1 MKSKLSK
8 DQLFF
13 IRRKQDIERLVEWA
27 CDFVAQDEAFCKY
40 DFYDYYHNVL
50 NDIEQKL
57 DEIDDIPDGFGH
69 KVIKLV
75 MAFMF
80 DYIKKQYESNKRML
94 C

>member
-50 NDIEQKL
+50 NDIEQNL
-57 DEIDDIPDGFGH
+57 DEIDDIPEGFGH
-69 KVIKLV
+69 NVTIIV

-80 DYIKKQYESNKRML
+80 DYINKQYESNKRML